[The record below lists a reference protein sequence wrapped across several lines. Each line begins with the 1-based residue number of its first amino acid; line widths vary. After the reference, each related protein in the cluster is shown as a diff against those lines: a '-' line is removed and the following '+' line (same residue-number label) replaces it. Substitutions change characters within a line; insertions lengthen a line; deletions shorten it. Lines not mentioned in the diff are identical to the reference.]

1 MYFIILLYLLGY
13 PHTKDQIIDESKKD
27 ICPLYR
33 SQIWAAILGVKPNYQ
48 KHYDSVDKE
57 TESPIDKQI
66 EVDIPRCHQYNEFLA
81 SSEGHVKLKRL
92 LKAFLSSK
100 SELVYWQGLDSLAS
114 TFLVVNFHC
123 EAIAFASMLC
133 FIDKYVHNF
142 FLKDNSPV
150 MQEYLAVFSQ
160 LIAFH
165 APQLYNHLFEIGF
178 QPELYAIPWFLTVF
192 THVFPLEKIF
202 DIWNKLL
209 VNNSSFPLFIGLG
222 ILWQLK
228 ANLLTFGFNECI
240 LLFSDLPDINID
252 KCLTD
257 AEYLALRTPI
267 TGPLRQY
274 AIVPLNINNPVPLE
288 DKPKQRLDHLKNNKT
303 FSISGKDLLQILN
316 QGLRSGKKEN
326 KHCVIIDIRS
336 EEDFKTESIANS
348 INMPFNTT
356 FNEKGIIADSNTQ
369 AIFEKI
375 KKRIKVVVGKDETS
389 AHLFAGHL
397 ITLCYN
403 YVCVL
408 YGGKAIAKKIGL
420 LRTNN

>member
-1 MYFIILLYLLGY
+1 MLLGY
-13 PHTKDQIIDESKKD
+13 PYTKDQIIYESKKD

-33 SQIWAAILGVKPNYQ
+33 SQIWAALLGVKSNYQ
-48 KHYDSVDKE
+48 TLYDSADKE
-57 TESPIDKQI
+57 TESQIDKQI

-81 SSEGHVKLKRL
+81 SSEGHIKLKRL

-100 SELVYWQGLDSLAS
+100 IELVYWQGLDSLAA

-123 EAIAFASMLC
+123 EAIAFASMHC

-142 FLKDNSPV
+142 FLRDNSPV

-165 APQLYNHLFEIGF
+165 APQLYNHLFDIGF

-202 DIWNKLL
+202 QIWNTLL

-228 ANLLTFGFNECI
+228 ENLLTFGFNECI

-252 KCLTD
+252 ECMAD
-257 AEYLALRTPI
+257 AEYLAKKTPI
-267 TGPLRQY
+267 TGPQRQY
-274 AIVPLNINNPVPLE
+274 AKVPLNINNPVPLE
-288 DKPKQRLDHLKNNKT
+288 NKPKQRLDHLKNNKT
-303 FSISGKDLLQILN
+303 FSITGQDLLQILN
-316 QGLRSGKKEN
+316 QGKTSEDKDKKP
-326 KHCVIIDIRS
+326 CTVIDIRS
-336 EEDFKTESIANS
+336 QQDFQTESIADS

-356 FNEKGIIADSNTQ
+356 FNENGKIANSNTQ
-369 AIFEKI
+369 AVFEKI
-375 KKRIKVVVGKDETS
+375 KKKMKVVVGKDETT
-389 AHLFAGHL
+389 AHRFAGHL

-403 YVCVL
+403 HVCVL
-408 YGGKAIAKKIGL
+408 YGGKDTAKKIGL
-420 LRTNN
+420 LKTNN